1 MSWNISSLLRPV
13 EKYLGTTTAKVLP
26 LVTGAVGTVL
36 AADPTQVSGALSP
49 FLPLL
54 GPGVTGAVGAAMT
67 GLSVIHALVTKSPAT
82 PAIQSPQSP
91 PVEVAK
97 QLVSEASSAQ
107 AAPGT
112 ATAATVAAEVI
123 SLLAAMGSP
132 TKTGVPASG
141 DTFSSPSLNPPLS
154 NTDTSARG
162 VVTPMY
168 ANQTNMPVM
177 PTGVVPMSAPNTWL
191 NAAETIA
198 TDIQSSMPI
207 INEVLTMV
215 QGLMGKTIPGVATGE
230 AIAGVILTDVQ
241 GFGAGKLVTTPVAT
255 ISVGGVK
262 LQASLSVQK
271 VG

>member
-1 MSWNISSLLRPV
+1 
-13 EKYLGTTTAKVLP
+13 
-26 LVTGAVGTVL
+26 
-36 AADPTQVSGALSP
+36 
-49 FLPLL
+49 
-54 GPGVTGAVGAAMT
+54 
-67 GLSVIHALVTKSPAT
+67 
-82 PAIQSPQSP
+82 
-91 PVEVAK
+91 
-97 QLVSEASSAQ
+97 
-107 AAPGT
+107 
-112 ATAATVAAEVI
+112 
-123 SLLAAMGSP
+123 
-132 TKTGVPASG
+132 
-141 DTFSSPSLNPPLS
+141 
-154 NTDTSARG
+154 
-162 VVTPMY
+162 MY

-255 ISVGGVK
+255 ISIGGVK